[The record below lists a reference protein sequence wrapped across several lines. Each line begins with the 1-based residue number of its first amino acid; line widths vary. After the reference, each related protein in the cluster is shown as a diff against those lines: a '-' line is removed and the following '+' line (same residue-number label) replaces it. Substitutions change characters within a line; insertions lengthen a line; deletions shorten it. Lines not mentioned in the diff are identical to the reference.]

1 MNNISPERNTGTNL
15 TYNVVVIVANVPEQ
29 KVEQKRDINSSKPPS
44 TGRKGVVARGG
55 GESCGAC
62 WFSLWYWRRKI
73 VIVRRTSWKKISWI
87 FSTERYD
94 VGLIYHSSDRVLQR
108 HFSWLNESVE
118 PKSKMPARLTN
129 PPSKLNAGLL
139 VTPLKL
145 LILLVFGAVVNPN
158 AETAPR
164 HERNAMEQIFMVV
177 KQTE

>member
-1 MNNISPERNTGTNL
+1 
-15 TYNVVVIVANVPEQ
+15 
-29 KVEQKRDINSSKPPS
+29 
-44 TGRKGVVARGG
+44 
-55 GESCGAC
+55 
-62 WFSLWYWRRKI
+62 
-73 VIVRRTSWKKISWI
+73 
-87 FSTERYD
+87 
-94 VGLIYHSSDRVLQR
+94 
-108 HFSWLNESVE
+108 
-118 PKSKMPARLTN
+118 MPARLTN